1 MRTSNEMI
9 HDSEIVQSNRTI
21 PQSYF
26 DFLKNM
32 GAGDRANKSIM
43 ECFWHHRIMRWR
55 ITLFMWLLMMTV
67 HNSRIIYNSLKK
79 TNLSQTEFMKKLSS
93 ELCEINPNEHE
104 LVKLEKNKT
113 LYSLLILLQKEK
125 LHILRLQS
133 MWTNA

>member
-1 MRTSNEMI
+1 MMRTSNEMI

-104 LVKLEKNKT
+104 LVKKQN
-113 LYSLLILLQKEK
+113 IV
-125 LHILRLQS
+125 
-133 MWTNA
+133 